1 MPRDN
6 RHEANARQSVRIG
19 GRKVMSR
26 GGIVGARPGRT
37 STEEKADALVAFA
50 DAASGYA
57 GRQSAEII
65 VIGAMAG
72 IIIAILDRTGLGQ
85 ALTLILAAVGEDS
98 LFLLLVLRLVRLN
111 HHVLQLLGRLL
122 DLAGEEERAS
132 SQVLSRSQG
141 AGLMQVLGGRG
152 GVRRGAR
159 APWHRTC
166 RVNASRRSGGTSPAP
181 WK

>member
-57 GRQSAEII
+57 GRQSAEMEQEQAKAQRLQAYKDFHEDGS
-65 VIGAMAG
+65 GAAG
-72 IIIAILDRTGLGQ
+72 ATAR
-85 ALTLILAAVGEDS
+85 
-98 LFLLLVLRLVRLN
+98 
-111 HHVLQLLGRLL
+111 
-122 DLAGEEERAS
+122 RAS
-132 SQVLSRSQG
+132 APSRPRKGQPFCEAYTLPWSG
-141 AGLMQVLGGRG
+141 IEAKCGTEAGQD
-152 GVRRGAR
+152 
-159 APWHRTC
+159 T
-166 RVNASRRSGGTSPAP
+166 
-181 WK
+181 